1 MSMTLKIRKR
11 NMDIMLNSPRG
22 EVGRHMTKI
31 GLKIVTAA
39 KAQVGVKTGAL
50 RDSIH
55 MRLRRGVLGGL
66 RLEVGSPLSY
76 ALMHHEGT
84 RPHVI
89 LPQRRTVLRFTS
101 QSRIV
106 YSREVKHPGT
116 RPNKYLSDNLYLIK
130 S

>member
-1 MSMTLKIRKR
+1 MKVVVRKR
-11 NMDIMLNSPRG
+11 EMDNMLNSPRG
-22 EVGRHMTKI
+22 EVGKYMTKV
-31 GLKIVTAA
+31 GLKIVVAA

-55 MRLRRGVLGGL
+55 MRLKRGVFGGL

-76 ALMHHEGT
+76 AKMHHDGT

-89 LPQRRTVLRFTS
+89 LPNRQTVLRFS
-101 QSRIV
+101 SGSRVV

-116 RPNKYLSDNLYLIK
+116 RPNKFLSDNLYLIK